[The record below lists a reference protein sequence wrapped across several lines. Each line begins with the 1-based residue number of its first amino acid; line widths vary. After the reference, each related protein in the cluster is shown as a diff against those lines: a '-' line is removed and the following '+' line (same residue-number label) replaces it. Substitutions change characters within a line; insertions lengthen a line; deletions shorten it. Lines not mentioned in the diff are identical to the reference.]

1 MKDLIEKLEALKYE
15 ISGDTRTWKLHHN
28 DAIREC
34 IKLVQESITEH
45 DKGAIHAKALRKKG
59 TDKWYYLSDKGK
71 ILSNDK
77 WPSHFGNPKDL
88 LRVFNI
94 ANVKLPPD
102 AVLVDI
108 IIVTPKNECDE
119 KQTR

>member
-1 MKDLIEKLEALKYE
+1 MKPMTRKEAIKRLKRIQILSSNE
-15 ISGDTRTWKLHHN
+15 AQAALSL
-28 DAIREC
+28 AIRD
-34 IKLVQESITEH
+34 LESLEGGIR
-45 DKGAIHAKALRKKG
+45 AKALRKKG

-108 IIVTPKNECDE
+108 IIVTPKNE
-119 KQTR
+119 